1 MPPTTSCGALC
12 CGSETC
18 KCKKTTWPTL
28 SPRWKRSW
36 RPWNSNARRWKGAT
50 PLSATLIVHITL
62 ITLTTL
68 TTLAGNR
75 ERDKLAKLY
84 AELDAAFLSLT
95 VEKDELQHLSW
106 ALGNE
111 TLVLEAQ
118 RLVLEQEGNALERE
132 RDALEVERDTLQVDK
147 ALLEHEQALLEMAK
161 RAVEVERDD
170 YLTRWVAVTTL
181 VVMIV
186 NMLLL
191 VGYVVCKGRK
201 KQRDAYHDFK
211 QNLVCVVVNPH
222 LRPLTLTFHHPH
234 HHFLRLCCSVCL
246 CFLRLVLS
254 PFFQRKKCLVC
265 FSPPSFLS

>member
-1 MPPTTSCGALC
+1 M
-12 CGSETC
+12 
-18 KCKKTTWPTL
+18 
-28 SPRWKRSW
+28 
-36 RPWNSNARRWKGAT
+36 
-50 PLSATLIVHITL
+50 
-62 ITLTTL
+62 
-68 TTLAGNR
+68 
-75 ERDKLAKLY
+75 
-84 AELDAAFLSLT
+84 
-95 VEKDELQHLSW
+95 EKDELQHLSW

-132 RDALEVERDTLQVDK
+132 RDALEVEREQ
-147 ALLEHEQALLEMAK
+147 ALLENEQALLEKAKRAVGSRARCKWTRHCWNEHEQALLEKAK

-211 QNLVCVVVNPH
+211 QNVVCVVVNPH
-222 LRPLTLTFHHPH
+222 LQPLTLTFDP
-234 HHFLRLCCSVCL
+234 
-246 CFLRLVLS
+246 
-254 PFFQRKKCLVC
+254 
-265 FSPPSFLS
+265 